1 MADQS
6 KKEKHSVRGAGIL
19 LWKASNAWQ
28 RHAREALKSIGITQ
42 VQLLLLETIHQCE
55 LDGKTPSQSTLSKVA
70 GTDVM
75 MTSKVIRTLVQQ
87 KLVARKGSKTDAR
100 SVVLQLTTE
109 GKKKITRSSLAMQK
123 AESDF
128 FSHLVAKPHKFMM
141 NLDALTKDHHG

>member
-1 MADQS
+1 MAGQP
-6 KKEKHSVRGAGIL
+6 KKEKHSVRGAGIV

-28 RHAREALKSIGITQ
+28 RHVREELKSIGITQ
-42 VQLLLLETIHQCE
+42 VQLLLLETIRQCE

-75 MTSKVIRTLVQQ
+75 MTSKVIRTLMKQ
-87 KLVARKGSKTDAR
+87 KLVARKVSKTDAR

-109 GKKKITRSSLAMQK
+109 GKKTITRSSVVMQK

-128 FSHLVAKPHKFMM
+128 FSNLVAKPHKFMM
-141 NLDALTKDHHG
+141 NLEALAKDH